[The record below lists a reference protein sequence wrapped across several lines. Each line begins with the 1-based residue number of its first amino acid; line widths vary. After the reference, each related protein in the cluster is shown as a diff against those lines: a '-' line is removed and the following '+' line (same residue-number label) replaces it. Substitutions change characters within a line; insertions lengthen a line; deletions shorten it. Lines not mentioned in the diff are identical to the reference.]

1 MLQSFYFT
9 GEKTTTGISGEVS
22 NGPCKYDL
30 GQNYPNPFNPT
41 TTIRY
46 QLPVAGVVSLK
57 VYNLL
62 GQVMSVLYEG
72 FRQAGKYQAILNAEG
87 LSSGMYLYQLKVGN
101 FVSTKKA
108 LLLR

>member
-9 GEKTTTGISGEVS
+9 GERTATGISGETFT
-22 NGPCKYDL
+22 GPRKYDL

-41 TTIRY
+41 TTISY

-62 GQVMSVLYEG
+62 GQVMSVLDEG

-87 LSSGMYLYQLKVGN
+87 LSSGIYLFRLKAGT

-108 LLLR
+108 ILLR